1 MRGNVENM
9 FVMRVPE
16 SIDSIYRLYNKV
28 SLWLITTALLIGLL
42 MMQVFSDLHL
52 VNSLLFAAA
61 YSLVVTFIY
70 GRCWKSLALRSPN
83 VLTRFYMA
91 ASALRML
98 LALSV
103 VFVGALILRDSRSQL
118 LGFVGIFVSF
128 YLLLL
133 IFDSLFFVKIEKN
146 KKNKK

>member
-1 MRGNVENM
+1 MRGDVENM

-28 SLWLITTALLIGLL
+28 SLWLIAAALLIGLL
-42 MMQVFSDLHL
+42 MIQAFSDLHL
-52 VNSLLFAAA
+52 VNSLLFTTV
-61 YSLVVTFIY
+61 YSLMATFIY

-83 VLTRFYMA
+83 VLTRFYMV
-91 ASALRML
+91 ASVLRMM
-98 LALSV
+98 LALVV
-103 VFVGALILRDSRSQL
+103 VFIGAFILRDSKSQL

>member
-1 MRGNVENM
+1 MRGDVGSVSIM
-9 FVMRVPE
+9 KASG

-28 SLWLITTALLIGLL
+28 SLWLIAAALLIGLL
-42 MMQVFSDLHL
+42 VIQIFSGLHL
-52 VNSLLFAAA
+52 VNSLLFTTA
-61 YSLVVTFIY
+61 YSLMATFIY

-83 VLTRFYMA
+83 VLTRFYMV
-91 ASALRML
+91 ASVLRMM
-98 LALSV
+98 LALVV
-103 VFVGALILRDSRSQL
+103 VFIGAFILRDSKSQL